1 MSTDPST
8 GATPAVSSY
17 DEPEPPRSKSN
28 APNAFVP
35 RSGQCTS
42 RNMETG
48 SLLSWASYRGKTRV
62 LIGVTPG
69 HEVDADDDSDD
80 EDEGE
85 GNDTAVRKT
94 RLVMYDALVRA
105 RDVRVLTAR
114 AEAEAAARREEEE
127 WRSSHSVSSGDEEVE
142 EPAEEEGFIVKGRDD
157 TVEEKA
163 DSVDAKGAEGADT
176 AVHETLTSST
186 EDAEL
191 AEFERL
197 EREVLAEVGAG

>member
-1 MSTDPST
+1 MGELPGEDA
-8 GATPAVSSY
+8 GV
-17 DEPEPPRSKSN
+17 
-28 APNAFVP
+28 
-35 RSGQCTS
+35 
-42 RNMETG
+42 
-48 SLLSWASYRGKTRV
+48 
-62 LIGVTPG
+62 IGVKPG
-69 HEVDADDDSDD
+69 HEVDDDDDSDD
-80 EDEGE
+80 EDEDE
-85 GNDTAVRKT
+85 ENDTAVRIN

-127 WRSSHSVSSGDEEVE
+127 LRSSHSVSSGDEEVE
-142 EPAEEEGFIVKGRDD
+142 EPATEEGCIVKGRDD
-157 TVEEKA
+157 VKVVEEKA

-186 EDAEL
+186 EDAGL

>member
-1 MSTDPST
+1 MVTVVGELPGEDA
-8 GATPAVSSY
+8 GV
-17 DEPEPPRSKSN
+17 
-28 APNAFVP
+28 
-35 RSGQCTS
+35 
-42 RNMETG
+42 
-48 SLLSWASYRGKTRV
+48 
-62 LIGVTPG
+62 IGVKPG
-69 HEVDADDDSDD
+69 HEAAADDDDSDD
-80 EDEGE
+80 EDEENENG
-85 GNDTAVRKT
+85 TAVRKT

-142 EPAEEEGFIVKGRDD
+142 EPAEEGFIVKGRDD

-176 AVHETLTSST
+176 TVHETLTPST